1 MFKAIIIGATGATG
15 RQLLKKLLDN
25 NKCDQIITIGRKS
38 SLNNQRHSKLK
49 DIILPD
55 LKNLSST
62 KQLWLGNDVFFN
74 CIGTTRKIAGSAKEF
89 FNVEVGISS
98 EAAKMA
104 FKAKIPHVSLISAA
118 GVDANIWAK
127 EWIHPLFYMKTMG
140 KKENTILKD
149 YTFQNITIFKPGML
163 LRLQKKQSW
172 IENFLESIGSGLRVD
187 LLADAMILNAE
198 KLKLDSNQKSINF
211 FKGNKEIKEYL
222 DNI

>member
-62 KQLWLGNDVFFN
+62 KQFWSGNDVFFN

>member
-62 KQLWLGNDVFFN
+62 KQLWSGNDVFFN

-104 FKAKIPHVSLISAA
+104 FKARIPHVSLISAA

-163 LRLQKKQSW
+163 LRLQKKHQVVTQHQQHM
-172 IENFLESIGSGLRVD
+172 RV
-187 LLADAMILNAE
+187 LLN
-198 KLKLDSNQKSINF
+198 N
-211 FKGNKEIKEYL
+211 
-222 DNI
+222 

>member
-15 RQLLKKLLDN
+15 RQLLKKLLN
-25 NKCDQIITIGRKS
+25 NKKCDQIITIGRKS

-49 DIILPD
+49 DIILPN

-62 KQLWLGNDVFFN
+62 KQFWSGNDVFFN

-89 FNVEVGISS
+89 FNVEVGIST

-187 LLADAMILNAE
+187 LLADAMMLNAE

>member
-62 KQLWLGNDVFFN
+62 KQFWSGNDVFFN

-104 FKAKIPHVSLISAA
+104 FKARIPHVSLISAA

-187 LLADAMILNAE
+187 LLADAMMLNAE

>member
-62 KQLWLGNDVFFN
+62 KQLWSGNDVFFN

-187 LLADAMILNAE
+187 LLADAMMLNAE

>member
-62 KQLWLGNDVFFN
+62 KQLWSGNDVFFN

-104 FKAKIPHVSLISAA
+104 FKARIPHVSLISAA

-187 LLADAMILNAE
+187 LLADAMMLNAE

>member
-1 MFKAIIIGATGATG
+1 
-15 RQLLKKLLDN
+15 
-25 NKCDQIITIGRKS
+25 
-38 SLNNQRHSKLK
+38 
-49 DIILPD
+49 
-55 LKNLSST
+55 
-62 KQLWLGNDVFFN
+62 
-74 CIGTTRKIAGSAKEF
+74 
-89 FNVEVGISS
+89 
-98 EAAKMA
+98 
-104 FKAKIPHVSLISAA
+104 
-118 GVDANIWAK
+118 
-127 EWIHPLFYMKTMG
+127 MKTMG

>member
-62 KQLWLGNDVFFN
+62 KQLWSGNDVFFN

-104 FKAKIPHVSLISAA
+104 FKARIPHVSLISAA

-127 EWIHPLFYMKTMG
+127 EWIHPLFYMRTMG

-187 LLADAMILNAE
+187 LLADAMMLNAE